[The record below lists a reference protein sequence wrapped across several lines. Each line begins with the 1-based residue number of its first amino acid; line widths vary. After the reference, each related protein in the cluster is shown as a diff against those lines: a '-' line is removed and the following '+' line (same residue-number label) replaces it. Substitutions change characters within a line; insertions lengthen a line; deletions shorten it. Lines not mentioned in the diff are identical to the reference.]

1 MVYYLTKLFVSAALI
16 VLISELSKRST
27 FIGALLASIPLV
39 SVLAMIWLYADTK
52 DAAQVA
58 SLSRSVFWLV
68 LPSLTL
74 FLLLPALLQRGL
86 SFYPSLAA
94 SIAATVAAYY
104 ALVAIAPHFGL
115 RL

>member
-1 MVYYLTKLFVSAALI
+1 MIYYLTKLFVSAALI
-16 VLISELSKRST
+16 VLISELSKSSSLL
-27 FIGALLASIPLV
+27 GALLASIPLV

-58 SLSRSVFWLV
+58 SLSRGIFWLV

-74 FLLLPALLQRGL
+74 FLLLPTLLQRGL
-86 SFYPSLAA
+86 SFYLSLIA
-94 SIAATVAAYY
+94 SIGATVVAYY
-104 ALVAIAPHFGL
+104 ALILIAPRIGL

>member
-1 MVYYLTKLFVSAALI
+1 MVYYLTKFFVSAALI
-16 VLISELSKRST
+16 VLISELSKRSSL
-27 FIGALLASIPLV
+27 FGALLASIPLV

-58 SLSRSVFWLV
+58 SLSRSIFWLV

-74 FLLLPALLQRGL
+74 FLLLPALLQRGF
-86 SFYPSLAA
+86 SFYLSLTA
-94 SIAATVAAYY
+94 SIAATIVAYY
-104 ALVAIAPHFGL
+104 ALVAIAPHVGL

>member
-1 MVYYLTKLFVSAALI
+1 MIYYLTKLLVSAALI

-27 FIGALLASIPLV
+27 FLGAVLASIPLV
-39 SVLAMIWLYADTK
+39 SVLAMIWLYVDTK

-86 SFYPSLAA
+86 SFYVSLAA
-94 SIAATVAAYY
+94 SIGATIVAYY
-104 ALVAIAPHFGL
+104 ALILVAPRFGL